1 MLTACPNLNTKG
13 LIWEFGRL
21 HQRSLFESGPEG
33 SGFVSGFRVSGLG
46 FRGLG
51 FRGLGFRG
59 LGFRGL
65 GFRVEAFGFRSVHGR
80 LEESASEPCNKLQLA
95 STPHAHLGYPKP

>member
-51 FRGLGFRG
+51 FRGLGFR
-59 LGFRGL
+59 
-65 GFRVEAFGFRSVHGR
+65 VEAFGFRSVHGR

-95 STPHAHLGYPKP
+95 STSHAHLGYPKP